1 MYRQVSLLIVLLF
14 FLSGSHSYSQFLN
27 LKFDHITSEDGLP
40 HSTIHG
46 ITKDKY
52 GFMWFGTWSG
62 LARYDGYK
70 FRIYRYDAQ
79 DPKSI
84 INNRIHN
91 ILTDADGMI
100 WALTFDENF
109 LCKYNYDTDNFERI
123 PREKVPDELW
133 QRIIR
138 RNHRLSVNYTYKQ
151 HQWYL
156 DSYTNAVVE
165 THLPTGLR
173 KQYGTDPI
181 NMWSINDNYVSDIY
195 LDNQRI
201 LWLGTYSN
209 GINKTYLEA
218 TPFHYLHH
226 DPHNRNSIIDNTIRS
241 ICEDLEGNLWIATRS
256 KGITV
261 VPKNG
266 QYRHFQHDET
276 DINSLRSN
284 YIKKIF
290 CDSKGYIWIGG
301 QRGLDRY
308 DPQIKKITRIEHPSL
323 SNTTVF
329 GIMEDHQHNIW
340 LATWNGIFK
349 YVRTTATLIHFDP
362 AKTLPQEHVWTIFQD
377 SKHQIWAG
385 TEGSGIVVLKEQSNG
400 DLSRV
405 MHLKHDSSAINTL
418 SDNRIYSI
426 YEDQERNVWIGT
438 GNGLDRYDPQTKSIK
453 HFSGPSHML
462 PKGTIAGITE
472 DRGGF
477 LWVSHKQGISKINK
491 KTFSIRT
498 FSQQDGL
505 QSNEFAEGAVY
516 KSPFSDLLFFGG
528 NKGVNSFHPDS
539 IKTDTIPPRVVFTEI
554 QILNEPVEVNG
565 TVNGRVLLHKPLYL
579 TTALDLTHDDK
590 SIAIEFAALHYTNP
604 AGNKYAYMLEGF
616 DKDWIYTDATK
627 RSATYSNLAPGKYT
641 FKVRASNS
649 DGIWNPEPTV
659 LRLSVAPPIWAS
671 TAAYIFYT
679 LLCLSLLYAYYY
691 YIVRYARLKSKL
703 TYEAILH
710 EKERELHESKVQF
723 FTNIS
728 HEIKTP
734 LTLILTPIQQ
744 LLQLCKDNLTIQ
756 SQLKTMENN
765 GNRLLKIVNQ
775 LLDIRRFETGHEHLT
790 LEHLDLIVFVHRI
803 VDSFQQAAQS
813 KDIVLQLET
822 SLASYPIDFDPDKM
836 EKVLYNLLSNA
847 FKFTHEGGNIT
858 VSVYTSTDMGAE
870 HITIDVIDNGIGIL
884 QEDISRI
891 FQPFQQ
897 GKSTV
902 SGGSGLGLTY
912 SKSLIEL
919 HGGTLYATSTRVA
932 DDQNRT
938 VFRLTLPIEKN
949 NGFEQSKQIYLESSR
964 QTTIHPSIKAQ
975 QQEIDI
981 PVAVLPRKCTLLIV
995 EDNSEMRG
1003 YLSDFFSGTYHIL
1016 EAADGIE
1023 GIAIARKHLPDL
1035 IISDVM
1041 MPNMDGITFCAQV
1054 KSDLL
1059 LCHIPVILLTAKSLV
1074 EYEIEG
1080 LEMGA
1085 DDYIVKPF
1093 HLPSLA
1099 LKVRN
1104 QLFSYFRL
1112 QEKFKQKVSLEPA
1125 EINLTS
1131 PDESLLQKVLSYV
1144 EEHIADSD
1152 LKIDAVCNSVGLSRA
1167 QLYRKMKALT
1177 GYSMA
1182 DLIKEIRLKRAQQ
1195 LLREKKF
1202 HVSEIA
1208 YMVGFTD
1215 SDYFRK
1221 CFKAKFGDSPSAYA
1235 NSYSDKGSTPL

>member
-1 MYRQVSLLIVLLF
+1 MLLF
-14 FLSGSHSYSQFLN
+14 FLSGSHAYCQFLN
-27 LKFDHITSEDGLP
+27 LKFDHITSENGLP

-70 FRIYRYDAQ
+70 FRIYRYDASN
-79 DPKSI
+79 PKSI

-91 ILTDADGMI
+91 ILTDADGEV
-100 WALTFDENF
+100 WALTFDEKF
-109 LCKYNYDTDNFERI
+109 LCRYNYDTDDFDRI
-123 PREKVPDELW
+123 PRDQIPDELW

-173 KQYGTDPI
+173 KQYATDPI
-181 NMWSINDNYVSDIY
+181 NMWSINDNYISDIY

-218 TPFHYLHH
+218 NPFHYLHH
-226 DPHNRNSIIDNTIRS
+226 DPHHSNSIIDNTIRS
-241 ICEDLEGNLWIATRS
+241 ICEDLSGNLWIATRS
-256 KGITV
+256 KGISV
-261 VPKNG
+261 IQKNG
-266 QYRHFQHDET
+266 IYQHFQHDERNP
-276 DINSLRSN
+276 NSLKSN
-284 YIKKIF
+284 YIKKVF

-301 QRGLDRY
+301 QRGVDRY
-308 DPQIKKITRIEHPSL
+308 DPKSKIITRIEHPAL
-323 SNTTVF
+323 SSATVF
-329 GIMEDHQHNIW
+329 GVMEDHQHNIW

-349 YVRTTATLIHFDP
+349 YSRASDTLIHFDP

-385 TEGSGIVVLKEQSNG
+385 TEGSGIVVFKEERNG
-400 DLSRV
+400 DLSTV
-405 MHLKHDSSAINTL
+405 MHLKHDSSSINTL

-438 GNGLDRYDPQTKSIK
+438 GNGLDRYDPKTKSIK
-453 HFSGPSHML
+453 HFSGVSYTL

-472 DRGGF
+472 DTQGF

-491 KTFSIRT
+491 KTFAIRT

-516 KSPFSDLLFFGG
+516 KSPHSNLLYFGG
-528 NKGVNSFHPDS
+528 NKGVNTFHPDS
-539 IKTDTIPPRVVFTEI
+539 IKTDTILPRVVFTEL
-554 QILNEPVEVNG
+554 QILNEPVEVDG

-616 DKDWIYTDATK
+616 DKDWIYTDATR

-649 DGIWNPEPTV
+649 DGIWNPNPTV
-659 LRLSVAPPIWAS
+659 LRLTVAPPIWAS
-671 TAAYIFYT
+671 TAAYFFYT
-679 LLCLSLLYAYYY
+679 LVFLALLYAYYY
-691 YIVRYARLKSKL
+691 YIVRYAKLKSKL

-775 LLDIRRFETGHEHLT
+775 LLDIRRFETGHEQLI
-790 LEHLDLIVFVHRI
+790 LEHRDLITFVSD
-803 VDSFQQAAQS
+803 VVESFLQVAHS
-813 KDIVLQLET
+813 KQITLQLET
-822 SLASYPIDFDPDKM
+822 SLSSYPIAFDPDKV

-847 FKFTHEGGNIT
+847 FKFTNEGGKII
-858 VSVYTSTDMGAE
+858 VAIYTTLDNGAE
-870 HITIDVIDNGIGIL
+870 CVTIDVTDNGVGIL
-884 QEDISRI
+884 QEDLARI

-919 HGGTLYATSTRVA
+919 HGGSLYATSTPTFEGE
-932 DDQNRT
+932 NRT
-938 VFRLTLPIEKN
+938 VFRLTLPTDKTKSVKQPTPTPRAYFQPIVANPSMQGRAEIEV
-949 NGFEQSKQIYLESSR
+949 SAP
-964 QTTIHPSIKAQ
+964 T
-975 QQEIDI
+975 
-981 PVAVLPRKCTLLIV
+981 LPRKCTLLIV
-995 EDNSEMRG
+995 EDNSEMRR
-1003 YLSDFFSGTYHIL
+1003 YLYEFFIGTYRIL
-1016 EAADGIE
+1016 EAVDGIE
-1023 GIAIARKHLPDL
+1023 GITLARKHLPDL

-1041 MPNMDGITFCAQV
+1041 MPNMDGITFCAHV

-1074 EYEIEG
+1074 EYEVEG

-1104 QLFSYFRL
+1104 QLLNYFRL
-1112 QEKFKQKVSLEPA
+1112 QEKFKQKVSLEPS
-1125 EINLTS
+1125 EISLIS
-1131 PDESLLQKVLSYV
+1131 PDDSLLQKVLSYV
-1144 EEHIADSD
+1144 EEHISDSD
-1152 LKIDAVCNSVGLSRA
+1152 LKVDAVCTSVGLSRA

-1235 NSYSDKGSTPL
+1235 NSYSDNNSTPL

>member
-14 FLSGSHSYSQFLN
+14 FLSGSHTYSQFLN

-79 DPKSI
+79 NPKSI

-91 ILTDADGMI
+91 ILTDTSGTV

-123 PREKVPDELW
+123 PRDKVPDELW

-165 THLPTGLR
+165 TYLPSGLR

-181 NMWSINDNYVSDIY
+181 DMWSINDNYVSDIY

-218 TPFHYLHH
+218 NPFRYLHH
-226 DPHNRNSIIDNTIRS
+226 DPYTRNSIIDNTIRS
-241 ICEDLEGNLWIATRS
+241 ICEDLSGNLWIATRS

-261 VPKNG
+261 VQKDG
-266 QYRHFQHDET
+266 RYQHFQHDET
-276 DINSLRSN
+276 DVNSLRSN
-284 YIKKIF
+284 YIKKLF
-290 CDSKGYIWIGG
+290 CDSQGYIWIGG

-308 DPQIKKITRIEHPSL
+308 DPRTKKITRIEHPRL
-323 SNTTVF
+323 SNMTVF
-329 GIMEDHQHNIW
+329 GIMEDHRHNIW

-349 YVRTTATLIHFDP
+349 YVRSTATIIHYDP

-377 SKHQIWAG
+377 SKQQIWVG
-385 TEGSGIVVLKEQSNG
+385 TEGSGIVILKEQRNG
-400 DLSRV
+400 ELSTV
-405 MHLKHDSSAINTL
+405 MHLKHDSSAVNTL

-426 YEDQERNVWIGT
+426 YEDQQHNVWIGT
-438 GNGLDRYDPQTKSIK
+438 GNGLDRYDPTTKSIK
-453 HFSGPSHML
+453 HFSGPSYPL

-472 DRGGF
+472 DQQGF
-477 LWVSHKQGISKINK
+477 LWVSHKRGISKIDK

-505 QSNEFAEGAVY
+505 QSNELAEGAVY
-516 KSPFSDLLFFGG
+516 RSPHSNLLYFGG
-528 NKGVNSFHPDS
+528 NKGVNMFHPDS
-539 IKTDTIPPRVVFTEI
+539 IKTDTIPPRVVFTEL

-565 TVNGRVLLHKPLYL
+565 TVNGRILLQKPLYL
-579 TTALDLTHDDK
+579 TTSLDLTYDDK
-590 SIAIEFAALHYTNP
+590 SIAIEFAALHYTNS

-616 DKDWIYTDATK
+616 DKDWIYTDAAK

-649 DGIWNPEPTV
+649 DGVWNPNPAT
-659 LRLSVAPPIWAS
+659 LLLTVAPPIWAS
-671 TAAYIFYT
+671 TGAYILYT
-679 LLCLSLLYAYYY
+679 LILLGLLYAFYY
-691 YIVRYARLKSKL
+691 YIVRYAKLKSKL

-756 SQLKTMENN
+756 SQLRTMENN

-775 LLDIRRFETGHEHLT
+775 LLDIRRFETGHEQLT
-790 LEHLDLIVFVHRI
+790 LEHLDLVDFVRSV
-803 VDSFQQAAQS
+803 VDSFQQAAQA
-813 KDIVLQLET
+813 KEIVLQLNT
-822 SLASYPIDFDPDKM
+822 TLPLYRIDFDPDKI

-847 FKFTHEGGNIT
+847 LKFTKEGGQVT
-858 VSVYTSTDMGAE
+858 VSIYIRLDSGAK
-870 HITIDVIDNGIGIL
+870 HLTIDVVDNGIGI
-884 QEDISRI
+884 QPEDIARI

-912 SKSLIEL
+912 SKSLVEL
-919 HGGTLYATSTRVA
+919 HGGTLYATSTQTA
-932 DDQNRT
+932 ANQNHT
-938 VFRLTLPIEKN
+938 VFRLTLPIEKSLDPAKERPTEY
-949 NGFEQSKQIYLESSR
+949 FRSAAISSSTEG
-964 QTTIHPSIKAQ
+964 QQPEIELPMPSA
-975 QQEIDI
+975 
-981 PVAVLPRKCTLLIV
+981 LPRKCMLLIV
-995 EDNSEMRG
+995 EDNPEMRG
-1003 YLSDFFSGTYHIL
+1003 YLCEFFSNTYHIV
-1016 EAADGIE
+1016 EASDGLE
-1023 GIAIARKHLPDL
+1023 GIALARKHLPDL
-1035 IISDVM
+1035 VISDVM
-1041 MPNMDGITFCAQV
+1041 MPNMDGITFCRHI

-1112 QEKFKQKVSLEPA
+1112 QEKFKQKVSLEPSVVNFA
-1125 EINLTS
+1125 S

-1144 EEHIADSD
+1144 EDHISDSD
-1152 LKIDAVCNSVGLSRA
+1152 LKIDAICSSVGLSRA

-1182 DLIKEIRLKRAQQ
+1182 DMIKEIRLKRAQQ

-1202 HVSEIA
+1202 QVNEIA

-1221 CFKAKFGDSPSAYA
+1221 CFKAKFGESPSAYA
-1235 NSYSDKGSTPL
+1235 NSDSENGATPL